1 MAHDVFIS
9 HSSKD
14 KPVADAVCAAIEAR
28 GIRCWIAPRDI
39 LPGVDWGAAIVDA
52 IGNCKVMVLVYSSN
66 ANASPQ
72 INREVERAVAKRVKL
87 IPFRIEDAPMSKHLE
102 YFISTAHWLDA
113 MTEPRAAHI
122 ERLCDTV
129 RAQLLR
135 DSTVVPAPP
144 PPSRGA
150 HTVRGR
156 EASSSPR
163 AVSSRTVV
171 VGAAIAAVAAAYF
184 LFARKPPPEILTLN
198 FPPEIRTGSRD
209 AVGTIQFRAPRGNV
223 QRAEF
228 DVVAAER
235 FEPFQV
241 VPQVGGQ
248 ETGSIP
254 FKLHS
259 GVAQHVTLKATLVD
273 AEGRRSRPVSFSFE
287 VKKGAQAQNPA
298 SAFEIQAPNGMRFKV
313 PR

>member
-14 KPVADAVCAAIEAR
+14 KPVADAICAALEKR

-39 LPGVDWGAAIVDA
+39 LPGVDWGAAIIDA
-52 IGNCKVMVLVYSSN
+52 ITNCKVMVLVYSSN

-113 MTEPRAAHI
+113 LAEPRAGHI

-129 RAQLLR
+129 QAQLAR
-135 DSTVVPAPP
+135 DSTVVPAPAA
-144 PPSRGA
+144 RRI
-150 HTVRGR
+150 T
-156 EASSSPR
+156 ASTAQRTASPR
-163 AVSSRTVV
+163 PAL
-171 VGAAIAAVAAAYF
+171 AIAAAVAVLAAAYF
-184 LFARKPPPEILTLN
+184 LFFRKAPPPEILGVN
-198 FPPEIRTGSRD
+198 FPPEIQTGSRD
-209 AVGTIQFRAPRGNV
+209 AVGSLQFRASKANV

-228 DVVAAER
+228 DVVSAER

-241 VPQVGGQ
+241 VPQIAGQ
-248 ETGSIP
+248 EAGS
-254 FKLHS
+254 FQFRLHS
-259 GVAQHVTLKATLVD
+259 SVPQHVTLRATLVD
-273 AEGRRSRPVSFSFE
+273 ADGRRSRPVAFSFD
-287 VKKGAQAQNPA
+287 VRKAAAQSRQPDR
-298 SAFEIQAPNGMRFKV
+298 SFEISAPNGMRFKV